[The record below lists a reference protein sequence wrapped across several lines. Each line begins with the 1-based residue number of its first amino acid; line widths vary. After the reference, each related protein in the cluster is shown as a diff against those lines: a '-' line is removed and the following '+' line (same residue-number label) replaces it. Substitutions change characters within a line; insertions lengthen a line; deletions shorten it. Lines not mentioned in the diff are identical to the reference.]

1 MSTAFFD
8 NFHTYSLSR
17 NTARD
22 EEYTAFI
29 PAYGIASIG
38 EVCEF
43 NINAHIHLQTALL
56 RG

>member
-8 NFHTYSLSR
+8 NFHTYSLSW

-22 EEYTAFI
+22 EEYTTFI
-29 PAYGIASIG
+29 SAYGVTPIG
-38 EVCEF
+38 KVRKF

-56 RG
+56 RR